1 MAYAINIILLWL
13 LQDIIKMTA
22 AELKGV
28 EEVARYTVFVF
39 FDSWFRSPIF
49 TDAALLDLR
58 TFKLLDVYE
67 K

>member
-13 LQDIIKMTA
+13 LQDLVSLTPSELRGIK
-22 AELKGV
+22 EL
-28 EEVARYTVFVF
+28 ARYSVFVY

-58 TFKLLDVYE
+58 TYKLLDEYE